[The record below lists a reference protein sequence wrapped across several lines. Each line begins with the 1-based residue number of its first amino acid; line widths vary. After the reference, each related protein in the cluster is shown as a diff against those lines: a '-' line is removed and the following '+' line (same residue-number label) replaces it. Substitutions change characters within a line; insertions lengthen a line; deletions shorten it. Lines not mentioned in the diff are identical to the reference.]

1 VRIPFSEIFQ
11 GCAYHPRDKDF
22 GTGCDGW
29 RKATDLFPDLEK
41 YRRPDHEEQG
51 DTYSS
56 IPEKYGVETVPAT
69 VFEAITIADVE
80 LSFVLLAQQAE
91 RGIDTRRCENHIA
104 ECKKTLQLLAE
115 HTEGEVVEANP
126 VPFDEGTPLR
136 VLLSCPRGCRH
147 SLAGLPAYPLDYRGK
162 EFSLLS
168 LPTIPNVPQIR
179 CAWTGKEIVA
189 LHLDNLQPICC
200 PKCGHWIDHTETIL
214 CHLERKAVCLKCGHK
229 WMV

>member
-1 VRIPFSEIFQ
+1 MRIPFSEIFQ

-147 SLAGLPAYPLDYRGK
+147 SLAGLPAYPLDYMGK
-162 EFSLLS
+162 GFSLLS

-189 LHLDNLQPICC
+189 LHLDNLQLPG
-200 PKCGHWIDHTETIL
+200 PALRLLGVDE
-214 CHLERKAVCLKCGHK
+214 GG
-229 WMV
+229 